1 MRCKTIQ
8 RGIVALAVVTSLSAA
23 GSRPAAAMDLGLMR
37 QISDVWSF
45 VTGASS
51 HAARQV
57 AGKPVP
63 RKATTCTPG
72 TTGCEGGWGIDPNG
86 NKLLSLPTV
95 SQSGN

>member
-57 AGKPVP
+57 AAKPVP
-63 RKATTCTPG
+63 RKSSTTTTPPPG
-72 TTGCEGGWGIDPNG
+72 EGGWGIDPNG
-86 NKLLSLPTV
+86 SSLHSLPTIL
-95 SQSGN
+95 QSGG